1 MRTRTRFGATTF
13 AAAFLMAAFT
23 VLAGPAQAAPVV
35 KISKIYYNSPGSDTG
50 SNASLNAEY
59 VTLQNTTTT
68 ARTVTGWT
76 LRDKTNHV
84 YKFPSTT
91 IKAKSTVTLR
101 TGKGTNSA
109 STRYWQQTWYVWNNT
124 GDTAY
129 LRNTAGTLMHSCAY
143 GSGAAVSKTC

>member
-50 SNASLNAEY
+50 SNASLNSEY

-68 ARTVTGWT
+68 ARTITGWT
-76 LRDKTNHV
+76 LRDKANHV

-91 IKAKSTVTLR
+91 IKAKSTRGERSDCIHDAPWSPACGACTACDPWPCD
-101 TGKGTNSA
+101 A
-109 STRYWQQTWYVWNNT
+109 SPT
-124 GDTAY
+124 
-129 LRNTAGTLMHSCAY
+129 CAACPPCAPCP
-143 GSGAAVSKTC
+143 AAP